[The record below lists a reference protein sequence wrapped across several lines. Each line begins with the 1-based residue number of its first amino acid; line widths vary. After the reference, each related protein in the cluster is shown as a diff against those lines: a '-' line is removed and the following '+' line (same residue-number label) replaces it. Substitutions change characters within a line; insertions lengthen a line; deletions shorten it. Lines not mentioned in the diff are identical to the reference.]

1 MKKIV
6 KIKGFVGALILT
18 FSFSTIASAKPM
30 PKIQQK
36 NSKTE
41 EMLKQKKNDKMA
53 MELQKINIK
62 LDKIEKDI
70 KYTSERINKYFSTE
84 AQNQDEVDQEET
96 NQDTENQDVVNEE
109 ENNQEVESQD
119 PVSQEET
126 NQDVESQDPVNQ
138 EETNQD
144 IESQDPI
151 NQEETNQDIESQ
163 DPINQEETNQD
174 VESQDPVNQE
184 IITEESEN
192 QATVDQE
199 ELNNEVENQTTED
212 VVTTTSEEN
221 PILENTDTETV
232 TEEDQDA
239 INEEV
244 SDVTEENTE
253 EEENICGYSFIG
265 KLNSLNNR
273 IESIKKQLNSPSGKL
288 DKTSEEYAKI
298 VDRIVKLKK
307 DISDNVEKLKNF
319 QSPVLEKLKNKIAEQ
334 KEYTPKNKS
343 VETNK
348 TWTIR
353 FNKNLK
359 LESFNGKN
367 IFVVDSDNTLVETK
381 IAFDKET
388 GAIKITP
395 VENYI
400 KGKKYTLFISKDVKS
415 DNGSV
420 LSQATRVPFEI
431 K

>member
-1 MKKIV
+1 MKKII
-6 KIKGFVGALILT
+6 KIRGFVGALILT

-30 PKIQQK
+30 LKIEQK

-84 AQNQDEVDQEET
+84 TQNQGEVDQEET

-109 ENNQEVESQD
+109 ETNQEVESQD

-126 NQDVESQDPVNQ
+126 NQDIE
-138 EETNQD
+138 NQD
-144 IESQDPI
+144 L
-151 NQEETNQDIESQ
+151 
-163 DPINQEETNQD
+163 
-174 VESQDPVNQE
+174 
-184 IITEESEN
+184 
-192 QATVDQE
+192 VDQE
-199 ELNNEVENQTTED
+199 EFNNEVENQTTD
-212 VVTTTSEEN
+212 DIVATTSEEN
-221 PILENTDTETV
+221 SILENTDTETV

-253 EEENICGYSFIG
+253 SEDTEEEENISGHSFIG
-265 KLNSLNNR
+265 KLNALNNR

-307 DISDNVEKLKNF
+307 DISDNMEKLKNF

-334 KEYTPKNKS
+334 KEYTPKNKL

-415 DNGSV
+415 DKGSV